1 MTLILYVTF
10 IDIIK
15 LVFDI
20 VVLYVLPCPLKHNF
34 KDVCS
39 LDFLLLGTSSSDDGD
54 TMGQRLAKKI
64 ASLYFNFELRCCI
77 DLFNAG
83 ALNKSIQPRN
93 SKLEYKT
100 IYLSQ
105 FLLKLNV

>member
-15 LVFDI
+15 LIFDI

-54 TMGQRLAKKI
+54 TMGQRLAKK
-64 ASLYFNFELRCCI
+64 N
-77 DLFNAG
+77 
-83 ALNKSIQPRN
+83 
-93 SKLEYKT
+93 
-100 IYLSQ
+100 SQ
-105 FLLKLNV
+105 FILQLRIALLYRFVQCRCTEQIYTAAKFEVRI

>member
-1 MTLILYVTF
+1 MS
-10 IDIIK
+10 
-15 LVFDI
+15 DI

-39 LDFLLLGTSSSDDGD
+39 FDFLLLGTSSSDDGD
-54 TMGQRLAKKI
+54 AMGQRLAKKKI

-77 DLFNAG
+77 DLFSAG
-83 ALNKSIQPRN
+83 ALNKSIQLRN

-105 FLLKLNV
+105 NLLKLNV